1 MQNEEESL
9 GADDLQ
15 AQYRAKL
22 KAVKRT
28 DKWLLGED
36 SELEEEN
43 YEMAD
48 WELRKREAAAPLRR
62 RRRKRESKAQE
73 KAAARTRK
81 QAQQIS
87 FDQ

>member
-1 MQNEEESL
+1 MQNEEEESL
-9 GADDLQ
+9 EEEDLR

-28 DKWLLGED
+28 DRWLLGED

-48 WELRKREAAAPLRR
+48 WEIRKREAAAPVRQHN
-62 RRRKRESKAQE
+62 KREAKA
-73 KAAARTRK
+73 KGKTAARARK
-81 QAQQIS
+81 QAQEIS
-87 FDQ
+87 F